1 MKKIL
6 KIILGLVGLVA
17 ALFWAVHGVPYSK
30 IIESFYGMNELL
42 IGSVLV
48 LTIGNLFIRALV
60 WKQVAGTLKP
70 LTIKNALIN
79 YILGVFSNLFLPFK
93 LGDVA
98 QGYAL
103 GKNQH
108 INPVSAV
115 SAVLIQR
122 VFEVSSLLLVM
133 FIVAIVFSVPYLYQL
148 RAMALVLILIL
159 VVSIIFQLYQKRL
172 RIISFVQRFC
182 ARYSPDF
189 AKTVG
194 FILDNLIK
202 GTSAMHNARVVIKI
216 LILSIISWGVQIC
229 MVKLTAD
236 ALSIDIDFI
245 ASSVVLMIINVGL
258 TVPMAPGNVGT
269 FQVFGIIALSLYSV
283 TKTKA
288 LAFSIVYQVI
298 QGVPVIIGGIICLLI
313 YLKKSAHIRMHL
325 NR

>member
-1 MKKIL
+1 
-6 KIILGLVGLVA
+6 
-17 ALFWAVHGVPYSK
+17 
-30 IIESFYGMNELL
+30 
-42 IGSVLV
+42 
-48 LTIGNLFIRALV
+48 
-60 WKQVAGTLKP
+60 
-70 LTIKNALIN
+70 
-79 YILGVFSNLFLPFK
+79 VFSNLFLPFK

-108 INPVSAV
+108 INPVSVV

-122 VFEVSSLLLVM
+122 VFEVGSLLLVM

-148 RAMALVLILIL
+148 RAVALVLILIL
-159 VVSIIFQLYQKRL
+159 VVSGLFQLYQKRL
-172 RIISFVQRFC
+172 RIIAFVQRIC
-182 ARYSPDF
+182 SRYSPNL

-202 GTSAMHNARVVIKI
+202 GTSAMHNIRVVINI
-216 LILSIISWGVQIC
+216 LFLSILSWGVQIC

-236 ALSIDIDFI
+236 ALSIDIDLI
-245 ASSVVLMIINVGL
+245 ASSVVLMIINIGL
-258 TVPMAPGNVGT
+258 TVPIAPGNVGT

-298 QGVPVIIGGIICLLI
+298 QGVPVIIGGIICVIIFLN
-313 YLKKSAHIRMHL
+313 KSAHTRMHV
-325 NR
+325 NS